1 MVRVHPDPPAKAK
14 GADNDVEDLRG
25 CSSVGRAPALQ
36 AGGHRFDPVH
46 LHHSE
51 DSRLGAEDRTK
62 VGWAKGNGEGE
73 GGKWVIWSGRLKGW
87 RKSEQRVLWVL
98 CVLPLAVRS
107 EIGCSLKI
115 GKK

>member
-14 GADNDVEDLRG
+14 GADDDVEDLRG

-51 DSRLGAEDRTK
+51 DRRQKTEDRNDGRWWKFEGSTRQSKVGEVRVGQEVRTEGTLGA
-62 VGWAKGNGEGE
+62 
-73 GGKWVIWSGRLKGW
+73 
-87 RKSEQRVLWVL
+87 L
-98 CVLPLAVRS
+98 CSAFGS
-107 EIGCSLKI
+107 
-115 GKK
+115 KK